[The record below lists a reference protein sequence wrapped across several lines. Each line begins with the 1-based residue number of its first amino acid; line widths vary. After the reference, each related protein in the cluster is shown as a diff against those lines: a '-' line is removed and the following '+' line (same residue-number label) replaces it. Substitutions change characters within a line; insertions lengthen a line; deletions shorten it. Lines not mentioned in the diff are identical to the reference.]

1 MVSFSTMHIQLGQF
15 LLFQSDI
22 TDVNDIFKDLGMMV
36 HDQGD
41 MIGKL
46 SRLSMLL
53 TFENVRWLKFTDKN
67 EILLYIVH

>member
-1 MVSFSTMHIQLGQF
+1 MVSFSTMHIKLGQF